1 MSQSTTV
8 SATPP
13 YALIGSTARLRTVAV
28 PWKPLAWMYGSTGPR
43 REPVD
48 GRRRTVA
55 RIVWPTAYVLLT
67 TTSTFPLGTVVGR
80 RRSLTGA
87 PVRTGDAP
95 PHEARA
101 AAAMMVARSRM
112 PLRLFRAAAE
122 KHLLEIRKSCAQTA
136 DEEDANEEAAEP
148 GDEADDDVERTHPLR
163 ADESR
168 GAHDRYE
175 RVGGEEADHKGEKD
189 HDPGHMADSGDPREE
204 ECLGPGLGPDAVH
217 HANAARGRR
226 AVRRGGE

>member
-8 SATPP
+8 SAAPP
-13 YALIGSTARLRTVAV
+13 YALIGSTARWRTVAV

-55 RIVWPTAYVLLT
+55 RIVWPTAYMLLT

-101 AAAMMVARSRM
+101 AAARRITIRVTWLTPAIPARRSAWDPVSAPMPWIMPTPNAVFGPYCVAWSDGVCSWPWMR
-112 PLRLFRAAAE
+112 
-122 KHLLEIRKSCAQTA
+122 
-136 DEEDANEEAAEP
+136 
-148 GDEADDDVERTHPLR
+148 
-163 ADESR
+163 
-168 GAHDRYE
+168 
-175 RVGGEEADHKGEKD
+175 
-189 HDPGHMADSGDPREE
+189 
-204 ECLGPGLGPDAVH
+204 
-217 HANAARGRR
+217 
-226 AVRRGGE
+226 